1 MKKICAAAALCAF
14 LCGNA
19 ALAAPAV
26 GQPPEA
32 ASVSAPAASAPAPLP
47 EASAQASSAAASNP
61 AAIPAVP
68 HEPEL
73 VTESPA
79 DYSREMIAGGIAL
92 ALLAAGGFWLR
103 ARRRRRVED
112 VRNAQDDFWNPMKV
126 VPFRKDSQPLPQ
138 AEASLE
144 AVEKTVEAVMQAERE
159 VKEKGGDAFEAAALE
174 AAKKMGEAKA
184 QIEAKAAAPKEK
196 PEARPALDPAKA
208 LSEYLT
214 AQLDAAEDFARR
226 GAVKEARELALEV
239 RKERA
244 ASPEQKA
251 RAAAFVERLSSKA

>member
-1 MKKICAAAALCAF
+1 MKKICAAAVLCAF

-19 ALAAPAV
+19 VLAAPAD
-26 GQPPEA
+26 GTSPAA
-32 ASVSAPAASAPAPLP
+32 ASVSASVPAASAPIPVP
-47 EASAQASSAAASNP
+47 EASSPAAPDP

-79 DYSREMIAGGIAL
+79 DYSREMIAGGFTL
-92 ALLAAGGFWLR
+92 ALLVAGGFWLR
-103 ARRRRRVED
+103 ARRRRRIED

-159 VKEKGGDAFEAAALE
+159 VKEKGGDAFEVAALE

-184 QIEAKAAAPKEK
+184 QIEAKAAAPEEK
-196 PEARPALDPAKA
+196 PEARSALDPAKA